1 MFRSPIIVAPQFTVT
16 LILGNCFVFV
26 VVVVVVAV
34 SGVDDVGV
42 SDSGGLGGA

>member
-26 VVVVVVAV
+26 VVVVVAV